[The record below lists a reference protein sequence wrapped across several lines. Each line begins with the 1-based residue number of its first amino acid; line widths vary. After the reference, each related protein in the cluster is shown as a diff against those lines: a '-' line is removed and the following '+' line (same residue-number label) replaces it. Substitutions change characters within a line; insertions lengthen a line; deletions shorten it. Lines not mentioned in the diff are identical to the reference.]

1 MVYSEK
7 WRVGRNKMKKRLYI
21 EELKENNPVRQLE
34 EAKNKIAALEVE
46 LEKERSLN
54 ALYKQ
59 MFEDRKENL

>member
-1 MVYSEK
+1 MHK
-7 WRVGRNKMKKRLYI
+7 RKMYV

-34 EAKNKIAALEVE
+34 EARNRIAALEVE

-59 MFEDRKENL
+59 MFEERKESL

>member
-1 MVYSEK
+1 
-7 WRVGRNKMKKRLYI
+7 MKKRLYI
-21 EELKENNPVRQLE
+21 EELKEKNPVRQLE

-59 MFEDRKENL
+59 MFEDRKNA

>member
-1 MVYSEK
+1 
-7 WRVGRNKMKKRLYI
+7 MKKRLYI

-46 LEKERSLN
+46 LKKERSLN

-59 MFEDRKENL
+59 MFEDRKNDL

>member
-1 MVYSEK
+1 M
-7 WRVGRNKMKKRLYI
+7 GRSRIKKRLYI

-34 EAKNKIAALEVE
+34 EARNKIAALEVE

-59 MFEDRKENL
+59 MFEDRKNA

>member
-1 MVYSEK
+1 
-7 WRVGRNKMKKRLYI
+7 MKKGLYI

-34 EAKNKIAALEVE
+34 EARNKIAALEVE